1 MRQAPAT
8 HPRPSRSELGR
19 RPGFLSAQKG
29 KTGSVAT
36 ERQGSVEERRK
47 DDPGASDPYD
57 LERFVLAQ
65 NAGGTYDQ
73 VTEELRQGQKA
84 SHWMWFVFPQIEG
97 LGRSETARKYAI
109 SSLEEAKAYLAHPV
123 LGPRLIECA
132 GIVAMLHDHTAQ
144 QIFGAV
150 DAQKLHSS
158 MTLFHEAAPDEPS
171 FTQVLDGYFDGH
183 RDEATTQRI

>member
-1 MRQAPAT
+1 MPRRVRLTQ
-8 HPRPSRSELGR
+8 HPPRDWDE
-19 RPGFLSAQKG
+19 
-29 KTGSVAT
+29 
-36 ERQGSVEERRK
+36 VEERRK

-57 LERFVLAQ
+57 LERFVTAQ

-84 SHWMWFVFPQIEG
+84 SHWMWFVFPQIDG

-109 SSLEEAKAYLAHPV
+109 SSLEEARAYLAHPV
-123 LGPRLIECA
+123 LGPRLIECTR
-132 GIVAMLHDHTAQ
+132 IVAMLHDRTAQ

-171 FTQVLDGYFDGH
+171 FTQVLDGYFDGGQ
-183 RDEATTQRI
+183 DEATTQRV